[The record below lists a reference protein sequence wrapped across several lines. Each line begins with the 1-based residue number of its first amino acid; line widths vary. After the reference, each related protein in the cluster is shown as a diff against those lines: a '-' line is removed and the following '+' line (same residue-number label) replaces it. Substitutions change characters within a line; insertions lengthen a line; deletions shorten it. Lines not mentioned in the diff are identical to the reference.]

1 MHQISSSEYFVQTSQ
16 GNISVRDNQ
25 AEGPAVLML
34 HANSLCKEVFGRQF
48 DSPLAQKYRFVA
60 IDLPGHGKSDNAKDP
75 AATYT
80 MLGYA
85 KIVIEVIEK
94 LGLEKPVVV
103 GWSLGGHVGLQLL
116 QTAQKLAGILI
127 SGTPPAEIS
136 PEGLAEAFL
145 PSISQTLAPKTA
157 FTQEEAESFT
167 QLSGIDPVKHPFA
180 IDAVKR
186 TDGLARECL
195 MQSIAR
201 KLGGNQKEI
210 VETNETP
217 LCVIQGADDKGI
229 DNAYFEKVAFKNL
242 FKKTVFI
249 VKGTAHAVLWEKSKE
264 FNQILADF
272 LEHVSSQAK

>member
-1 MHQISSSEYFVQTSQ
+1 M
-16 GNISVRDNQ
+16 
-25 AEGPAVLML
+25 
-34 HANSLCKEVFGRQF
+34 
-48 DSPLAQKYRFVA
+48 A

-80 MLGYA
+80 MPGYA

-127 SGTPPAEIS
+127 SGTPPAEIY

-145 PSISQTLAPKTA
+145 PSVFQTLAPKTA

-167 QLSGIDPVKHPFA
+167 RLSGIDPDKYPFA

-186 TDGLARECL
+186 TDGLARQCL
-195 MQSIAR
+195 MQSIVR
-201 KLGGNQKEI
+201 KEGGNQKEI
-210 VETNETP
+210 VETDETP
-217 LCVIQGADDKGI
+217 LCVIQGADERGI
-229 DNAYFEKVAFKNL
+229 NNQYFEKVAFINL
-242 FKKTVFI
+242 FQRRVFI
-249 VKGTAHAVLWEKSKE
+249 VTGTAHAFLWEKSNE
-264 FNQILADF
+264 FNQILGDF
-272 LEHVSSQAK
+272 LEHVSK